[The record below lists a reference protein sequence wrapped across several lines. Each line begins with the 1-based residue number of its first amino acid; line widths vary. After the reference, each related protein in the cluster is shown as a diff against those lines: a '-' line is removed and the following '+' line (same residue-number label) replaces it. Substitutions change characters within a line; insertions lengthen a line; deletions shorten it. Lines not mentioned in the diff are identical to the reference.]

1 MAAQDA
7 PYDAIE
13 ADQALANN
21 QIGASEEP
29 TNVYLTALNDQGIDP
44 NQQQDDGAEQSKSH
58 SQASF
63 ELRQPLQLDHSNLY
77 FYLRR

>member
-13 ADQALANN
+13 ADQAQANN

-29 TNVYLTALNDQGIDP
+29 TNVYITALNDNGVDP
-44 NQQQDDGAEQSKSH
+44 NA
-58 SQASF
+58 
-63 ELRQPLQLDHSNLY
+63 
-77 FYLRR
+77 